1 MCRTRPPVLGLAS
14 TYHTATVL
22 PTSTYCW
29 SNGTGYGRMLLGVN
43 RTVPVSSTVL
53 STQYLPPLTT
63 LRVRVH
69 LCESGV

>member
-1 MCRTRPPVLGLAS
+1 MCRTRTPVLGFAS

-43 RTVPVSSTVL
+43 RTVPGTCIVYG
-53 STQYLPPLTT
+53 TQYLPPLTT
-63 LRVRVH
+63 LPVH
-69 LCESGV
+69 GTLV